1 MISRSTDSFF
11 WPALLGSWMAAVV
24 AGLIAIAPLTFA
36 PMALPLTALLGALA
50 AVMFLVAL
58 FDRATRQAVDTFNQ
72 RSKAQWRDMSWR
84 ERLFS
89 RSYGDLRLLI
99 INRLIALEM
108 LAFIVTG
115 NQGQHFALLAFI
127 GFALSTLMLML
138 MMKHQS
144 DIVMRPGS

>member
-24 AGLIAIAPLTFA
+24 PGLIAIAPLTFA

-84 ERLFS
+84 ERLF
-89 RSYGDLRLLI
+89 
-99 INRLIALEM
+99 
-108 LAFIVTG
+108 
-115 NQGQHFALLAFI
+115 
-127 GFALSTLMLML
+127 
-138 MMKHQS
+138 
-144 DIVMRPGS
+144 

>member
-58 FDRATRQAVDTFNQ
+58 FDRATRQAVDTFN
-72 RSKAQWRDMSWR
+72 RLRKKA
-84 ERLFS
+84 L
-89 RSYGDLRLLI
+89 
-99 INRLIALEM
+99 ALM
-108 LAFIVTG
+108 W
-115 NQGQHFALLAFI
+115 HC
-127 GFALSTLMLML
+127 
-138 MMKHQS
+138 
-144 DIVMRPGS
+144 

>member
-36 PMALPLTALLGALA
+36 ALTLPVAAFLGALA

-58 FDRATRQAVDTFNQ
+58 FDGATRQTVEAFNQ
-72 RSKAQWRDMSWR
+72 RSKGQWRDMSWR
-84 ERLFS
+84 ERFFS

-108 LAFIVTG
+108 LVFIFTG
-115 NQGQHFALLAFI
+115 NQGQQFALIAFI

-138 MMKHQS
+138 MMKHQP
-144 DIVMRPGS
+144 DIVMQNGR